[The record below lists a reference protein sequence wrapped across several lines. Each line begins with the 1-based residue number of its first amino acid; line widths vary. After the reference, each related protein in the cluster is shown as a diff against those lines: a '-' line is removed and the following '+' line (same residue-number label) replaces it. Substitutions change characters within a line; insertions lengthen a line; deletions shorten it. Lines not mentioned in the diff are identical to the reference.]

1 MDRRVPDT
9 VSEGP
14 FRSAAFVAS
23 WTDPAPTGAAKVP
36 LPARLQSSMTADE
49 PGLFSREALMGG
61 WSARHATTL
70 LFAIESR
77 TAKLVAS
84 RQRAVPIVLSEQ
96 APREREQAF
105 LEALARGRGVPVRL
119 RIQDLERHA
128 PDWADLVPDDP
139 GMRAGLA
146 HLLGAKY
153 AIPAAATPRLRTA
166 LGLDSG
172 AVRDAYVRRY
182 GVPVD
187 EIFAPRVRLAD
198 RLRWGTSR
206 IAARLD
212 ALPVFWLA
220 FFLTLII
227 GAVNLALPI
236 AVAGVGALPGI
247 AMIVALG
254 MLNLVTI
261 VAMVEVVTR
270 SGGIRYGNAFIGT
283 VVGDYLG
290 GTASALLSVL
300 LTAFSFGILLIFY
313 VGISTTLADAT
324 GVPAP
329 LWMLVLFGVGLFFLT
344 RGSLNATVA
353 SAIVITAIN
362 VALLLVLSAMAFSQ
376 FRIENLTYV
385 NLPWSEGNT
394 FAPIMLGAL
403 VGVILDIYAA
413 HILVAIFGKML
424 LDRDPGGRSVV
435 RGHASGIGFAMV
447 LNVLWVLA
455 VSGAIA
461 PEVLAE
467 QTSTVVVPLAAAVG
481 PQVQVLGGIF
491 VILSMGL
498 GLIQFSLALFNLARE
513 RVGERFRW
521 GGSRGRFL
529 LSLTPVIAVL
539 VVAEWMVLTGSGS
552 FTGILG
558 FLGVMV
564 HSLMSGIFPMLL
576 LLASRRKGELL
587 PGVSYRALGH
597 PVVIGGVYLLSV
609 ANLFVHGLVIWD
621 QPLLQAGGV
630 LVGVVMLVVTA
641 LMIRRRAFASRVV
654 VELRRDLRDTGRS
667 LVAVTSG
674 GLPMHAEIHLRDA
687 DGGRQ
692 EKLVTT
698 ELSDLATLGSIEI
711 DLPAGRATELKL
723 WAHIITPEGLSE
735 RLAARVTVGDGTGER
750 EFELGRSDGGVVVA
764 CDRGPWRVRIM
775 VPEVAGR

>member
-1 MDRRVPDT
+1 
-9 VSEGP
+9 
-14 FRSAAFVAS
+14 
-23 WTDPAPTGAAKVP
+23 
-36 LPARLQSSMTADE
+36 MTADE

-61 WSARHATTL
+61 WSARHATTI

-84 RQRAVPIVLSEQ
+84 RQRAVPIVLSER
-96 APREREQAF
+96 AAKEREQAF
-105 LEALARGRGVPVRL
+105 LEALAQGRDLPVRIT
-119 RIQDLERHA
+119 IQDLERHA
-128 PDWADLVPDDP
+128 PDWADLVPEDP
-139 GMRAGLA
+139 SMRAGLV

-153 AIPAAATPRLRTA
+153 AIPAAAVPRLRTA
-166 LGLDSG
+166 LGLDAD
-172 AVRDAYVRRY
+172 AVRDAYQRRY
-182 GVPVD
+182 GIPLD
-187 EIFAPRVRLAD
+187 EIFAPRVHLAD
-198 RLRWGTSR
+198 RLRWATSR
-206 IAARLD
+206 VAVRLD
-212 ALPVFWLA
+212 GLPVFWLA
-220 FFLTLII
+220 FVLTLII

-247 AMIVALG
+247 VMIVVLG
-254 MLNLVTI
+254 ILNLVTV

-270 SGGIRYGNAFIGT
+270 SGAIRYGNAFIGT
-283 VVGDYLG
+283 VVADYLG
-290 GTASALLSVL
+290 STASALLSAL

-324 GVPAP
+324 GLPAP

-362 VALLLVLSAMAFSQ
+362 VVLLLVLSAMALSQ

-394 FAPIMLGAL
+394 FAPILLGAL

-435 RGHASGIGFAMV
+435 RGHAAGIGFAML
-447 LNVLWVLA
+447 LNVIWVLA
-455 VSGAIA
+455 VCGAIA
-461 PEVLAE
+461 PEVLAG

-481 PQVQVLGGIF
+481 PQIQVLGSIF

-513 RVGERFRW
+513 RVGDRFRW
-521 GGSRGRFL
+521 AGSRGRFL
-529 LSLTPVIAVL
+529 LSLAPVIAVL

-576 LLASRRKGELL
+576 VVASRRKGELL

-597 PVVIGGVYLLSV
+597 PVIVGGVYLLSV
-609 ANLFVHGLVIWD
+609 ANLFVHGLGIWD
-621 QPLLQAGGV
+621 QPLLRAGGL

-641 LMIRRRAFASRVV
+641 LMIRRGAFASRVV
-654 VELRRDLRDTGRS
+654 VELRRDLREDGRS

-674 GLPMHAEIHLRDA
+674 GHPADAEIHLVDV
-687 DGGRQ
+687 DGDRPVQRGA
-692 EKLVTT
+692 T
-698 ELSDLATLGSIEI
+698 ELPDLATVKAIGV
-711 DLPAGRATELKL
+711 DLADGRASEVKV
-723 WAHIITPEGLSE
+723 WAHTITPEGASE
-735 RLAARVTVGDGTGER
+735 RLAALVTIADGTGER
-750 EFELGRSDGGVVVA
+750 ELDLGVSDGWVVLPL
-764 CDRGPWRVRIM
+764 DREPCRLRI
-775 VPEVAGR
+775 VLPEAAPR